1 MRLSRFLKGRSRF
14 CQVPELEKTESSS
27 RSSRVAGGDQKL
39 CSRVELDCVP
49 HFLTSA
55 IGFVLLLGLSTTQ
68 PAPAATISFNP
79 SLGIAQ
85 SYTSNVLFTS
95 EDEISDTYTTVG
107 LTLPVTRTTKKSETQ
122 FIYRPS
128 YQIYNSSDQLDNLS
142 HQLSLLVASQPERA
156 AQIDFNLRYYYGQ
169 DQGSADST
177 DGSDL
182 VLIPRNTREQGT
194 IGLSIGNR
202 IAGRWR
208 WGASAQYETLS
219 YSQISDDTGNL
230 GPVLPQDRTS
240 IGGVGL
246 IAYELSPLSSAGFEV
261 GLRQFDLDL
270 TGTEDVQELTF
281 VYQMRGTRN
290 STFNLSIG
298 GFQTSL
304 NPTIPLPPE
313 TNLTQTGAQGGFFY
327 GRELRSFG
335 FGITGSHRPTF
346 GYGRFGTSTDTYL
359 GVFFNKDFSRAL
371 DGALTL
377 RWARSEPRIEFERL
391 DSVDSAAIGG
401 SLRFQAHPTLALRFA
416 ANVVDQIGS
425 GNQTGTSAF
434 GDVAVLEAT
443 AVLIWSPLAQKPI
456 ARVSTEGGG
465 R

>member
-1 MRLSRFLKGRSRF
+1 MRLNRFLKGRSRF

-39 CSRVELDCVP
+39 CSRFELDCVP

-55 IGFVLLLGLSTTQ
+55 IGFVLLLGFGTTQ
-68 PAPAATISFNP
+68 PTPAATISFNP

-142 HQLSLLVASQPERA
+142 HQLSLLVASQPGRA

-169 DQGSADST
+169 GQGSADST

-182 VLIPRNTREQGT
+182 VVIPRNTREQGT

-208 WGASAQYETLS
+208 WGATAQYETLS
-219 YSQISDDTGNL
+219 YSQISDDTGNP

-240 IGGVGL
+240 IGAIGL
-246 IAYELSPLSSAGFEV
+246 ITYGLSSLSSAGIEV
-261 GLRQFDLDL
+261 GVSQFDLDHYRYRGCPGAHL
-270 TGTEDVQELTF
+270 CLSED
-281 VYQMRGTRN
+281 RN
-290 STFNLSIG
+290 SKQHLQLEYWRVSNFARSDNPSAARDQPHPDRGSRWLLIQPRASELRIRNQRLS
-298 GFQTSL
+298 QTDL
-304 NPTIPLPPE
+304 W
-313 TNLTQTGAQGGFFY
+313 
-327 GRELRSFG
+327 LRSFRDKYG
-335 FGITGSHRPTF
+335 HLSGGI
-346 GYGRFGTSTDTYL
+346 L
-359 GVFFNKDFSRAL
+359 
-371 DGALTL
+371 
-377 RWARSEPRIEFERL
+377 
-391 DSVDSAAIGG
+391 
-401 SLRFQAHPTLALRFA
+401 Q
-416 ANVVDQIGS
+416 
-425 GNQTGTSAF
+425 
-434 GDVAVLEAT
+434 
-443 AVLIWSPLAQKPI
+443 
-456 ARVSTEGGG
+456 
-465 R
+465 